1 VTEDDRSPEIQRLHD
16 ELVASKLR
24 EAEAHL
30 TMKEFEQKLLQLQR
44 NWQALMMFSVVFF
57 GRIAVRTVA
66 YSDVAWSVCRSVT
79 IMSPAETAEPIEMS
93 FGLWIRMGAL
103 NCVLYG
109 VPDPPC
115 EGAILRGKGAAHC
128 KL

>member
-1 VTEDDRSPEIQRLHD
+1 MSSAGVTEDDRSPEIQRLHD

-57 GRIAVRTVA
+57 GRIAVRTA
-66 YSDVAWSVCRSVT
+66 ADTVAWSVCRSVT
-79 IMSPAETAEPIEMS
+79 IMNPAETAEPIEMS
-93 FGLWIRMGAL
+93 FGLWIRMELCIIWGSRSPMRRG
-103 NCVLYG
+103 NFEG
-109 VPDPPC
+109 V
-115 EGAILRGKGAAHC
+115 RGGP
-128 KL
+128 L